1 MPSFV
6 RLTNEL
12 PNFFS
17 SSLIPWRSAEGVTL
31 IFFCSFYQTLVDG
44 YGKKLVYFFLKK
56 TSRFSMVN
64 EYTKI

>member
-6 RLTNEL
+6 LLTNDL

-31 IFFCSFYQTLVDG
+31 IFSAAFTKLWLMATAKNWFIFFEKNISIFYG
-44 YGKKLVYFFLKK
+44 
-56 TSRFSMVN
+56 
-64 EYTKI
+64 E